1 MENFTKEIK
10 KLTLHAIKFAL
21 IILALITAF
30 VFKNYEQ
37 ANFYLL
43 LFITAK
49 VLDLHSKIFNG

>member
-1 MENFTKEIK
+1 MEDFNKTIK
-10 KLTLHAIKFAL
+10 KLTLHSIKFAL

-30 VFKNYEQ
+30 VFKNFEQ

-49 VLDLHSKIFNG
+49 VLDLHSKAFDD